1 MQGSLLS
8 ALLVEDSIFASNA
21 VRRPHDAG
29 GVDATVRLYT
39 EGFTNPAA
47 SGERSE
53 PSWLAPIWRID
64 DGRTCSSSLCVS
76 LSAGRSLKKFLHSCV
91 RHPVGALP
99 GGLAI
104 L

>member
-8 ALLVEDSIFASNA
+8 ALLVEDSLFTSNA

-39 EGFTNPAA
+39 GGYTIDPAA
-47 SGERSE
+47 GE

-76 LSAGRSLKKFLHSCV
+76 LSGRSLKKFLHSCV
-91 RHPVGALP
+91 RHPVGVLP
-99 GGLAI
+99 GGRAI

>member
-8 ALLVEDSIFASNA
+8 ALLVEDSLFTSNA

-39 EGFTNPAA
+39 EGFYTEGLAEPA
-47 SGERSE
+47 
-53 PSWLAPIWRID
+53 WLAPIWRID

-76 LSAGRSLKKFLHSCV
+76 LSGRSLKKFLHSCV
-91 RHPVGALP
+91 RHPVGVLP
-99 GGLAI
+99 GGRTI